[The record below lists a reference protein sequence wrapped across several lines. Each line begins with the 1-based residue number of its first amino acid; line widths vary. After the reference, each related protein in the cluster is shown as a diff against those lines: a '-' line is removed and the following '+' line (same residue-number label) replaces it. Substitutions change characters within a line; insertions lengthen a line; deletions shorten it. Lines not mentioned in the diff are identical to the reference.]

1 MLDNK
6 YKELEEQLASVEED
20 VKSNASILEVQKKKD
35 FQELMKY
42 RDEIKTKKR
51 HHKVSFGGYGYKI
64 KMFFWRILWWLYN

>member
-20 VKSNASILEVQKKKD
+20 VKSSASILEVQKKKD
-35 FQELMKY
+35 FQELIKY

-51 HHKVSFGGYGYKI
+51 HHKVSFSGYGYKI